1 MLTSCTH
8 THTHTGKQARGG
20 INSWVVTDLTLELT
34 TIVVYHC
41 CGRRCAPSL
50 LFFLVVA
57 LPHRHPSSSSPS
69 FVVSP
74 PHRRR
79 LLSSPSLAV
88 IRPRRRLSS
97 PSSILAVAVTHSL
110 LPLLTVAVSC
120 RHHPS
125 PSSVLI
131 VIGPRRHRPSPSS
144 VLVVAVPHR
153 HPSLSSP
160 SHLLNVAMPHRHPP
174 VALPHQPPSSPP
186 SLITHSYRR
195 PCKSSH
201 HRHPCSSSTLV
212 IPFHQP
218 PPFHLHLHLFTLITH
233 HNITTSQLHHQ
244 LCSNSSP
251 KRQ

>member
-1 MLTSCTH
+1 MGRHRPDFGAHHHSSI
-8 THTHTGKQARGG
+8 R
-20 INSWVVTDLTLELT
+20 
-34 TIVVYHC
+34 YHC
-41 CGRRCAPSL
+41 CGRRCAPSPL
-50 LFFLVVA
+50 LFLVVA

-88 IRPRRRLSS
+88 IHPRRRPPSSSPFLAVIHPRRRRHSLTATPPHRSRLLSS
-97 PSSILAVAVTHSL
+97 SSLA
-110 LPLLTVAVSC
+110 
-120 RHHPS
+120 
-125 PSSVLI
+125 
-131 VIGPRRHRPSPSS
+131 VIGPRRHRLSPSS

-201 HRHPCSSSTLV
+201 HRHPCSLSTLV
-212 IPFHQP
+212 IPFHHP

-233 HNITTSQLHHQ
+233 HNITASLPALLQLFTEKTVVP
-244 LCSNSSP
+244 L
-251 KRQ
+251 